1 VTAFLPDLSQNR
13 NFSTDSKID
22 FLPQNPSTFGM
33 SPHFIQQSPFQRQGS
48 TLGVMDDLQIAVH
61 SYDGCGRGCSGCVVD
76 KHFKN
81 DSRGQGI
88 LLPDQLDLIQR
99 RTLEYYDWTQ
109 HHLNTKDTGYFG
121 SHGFKINHYSYTFRF
136 GNHSEL
142 PEDVLIDL
150 ATRLQAP
157 YRVFSTAPSE
167 DLSVFSRV
175 QQATGGRYFLEIIY
189 DPVADPAS
197 LIRNMILE
205 MRGYGILGYPEV
217 LLTRRLLD
225 HYSPEKFVR
234 EAVAPLGDLGTQMQF
249 GRYSPSKTRSFN
261 TRQVVPLD
269 EEVVWLTE
277 VARLICEQN
286 LNIHPIPIAEYAV
299 TFLDEYHEW
308 ESMTYDPSGRP
319 LGVDDTRLPSLPP
332 TDWENVKAK
341 TRDIFRSSLYIDH
354 NLDLFV
360 WSESMGQHVL
370 DRNFGFPS
378 LGSLKTHAIHELVR
392 DDHPVMERMLNQTL
406 RHLMTHPKCG
416 SCRYQS
422 FCASHA
428 IPFFRHWH
436 PDDGA
441 HCYGYLPTIREFQ
454 KHPIF
459 LKNMVDGFKTLD
471 F

>member
-1 VTAFLPDLSQNR
+1 MGSSPTINFEHSQN
-13 NFSTDSKID
+13 NKKPLNI
-22 FLPQNPSTFGM
+22 LKN
-33 SPHFIQQSPFQRQGS
+33 SPLERQGS
-48 TLGVMDDLQIAVH
+48 TLGVMDDIQIAVH
-61 SYDGCGRGCSGCVVD
+61 SYDGCSRGCSGCVVD

-81 DSRGQGI
+81 TGRGSGI
-88 LLPDQLDLIQR
+88 LLPSQLDMIHQ
-99 RTLEYYDWTQ
+99 RTLEYYDWTKES
-109 HHLNTKDTGYFG
+109 LNTKSDGYFG
-121 SHGFKINHYSYTFRF
+121 VDGFQVNHYSYTFRF

-142 PEDVLIDL
+142 PIDSLLDL
-150 ATRLQAP
+150 ATRLKAD

-167 DLSVFSRV
+167 DLSNFSEV
-175 QQATGGRYFLEIIY
+175 QKITGGRYFLEIIY

-205 MRGYGILGYPEV
+205 MRSYGILGYPEV

-225 HYSPEKFVR
+225 AFTPEKFVR
-234 EAVAPLGDLGTQMQF
+234 EAVLPLGDLGTQMQF

-299 TFLDEYHEW
+299 TFLDEYGEW
-308 ESMTYDPSGRP
+308 DAVVKNPDGTQGIDE
-319 LGVDDTRLPSLPP
+319 LKLPDIPP
-332 TDWENVKAK
+332 TDWLNVKNK

-378 LGSLKTHAIHELVR
+378 LGSLMTNSISELVSESN
-392 DDHPVMERMLNQTL
+392 PVLEKMLNQTI
-406 RHLMTHPKCG
+406 RSLMTHPKCG
-416 SCRYQS
+416 DCRYQS

-428 IPFFRHWH
+428 IPFFRNWH
-436 PDDGA
+436 DDNGA

-459 LKNMVDGFKTLD
+459 LKNMVDGFKALD